1 MIGLG
6 RILAEARD
14 ARGATLEEVERETR
28 ISRRYLVALEEEEF
42 DAFPAQVQARGFL
55 RMYAQ
60 YLDLDP
66 AELLALYPS
75 DSLAAESDGLI
86 HGDRIFRRPRARE
99 RPRLPA
105 IDLRR
110 PPFVVGG
117 AFLAVILICGLIGAR
132 CASGH
137 ERATAE
143 LLLLSRQS
151 DLSAIR
157 VPDVRDDS
165 LAGALAKLERAG
177 ITPVVIEVPSERV
190 AAGLI
195 IMQSPPPGS
204 SVTRGSDV
212 TLIVSRG
219 RQ

>member
-1 MIGLG
+1 
-6 RILAEARD
+6 
-14 ARGATLEEVERETR
+14 V
-28 ISRRYLVALEEEEF
+28 
-42 DAFPAQVQARGFL
+42 
-55 RMYAQ
+55 
-60 YLDLDP
+60 
-66 AELLALYPS
+66 
-75 DSLAAESDGLI
+75 
-86 HGDRIFRRPRARE
+86 
-99 RPRLPA
+99 
-105 IDLRR
+105 
-110 PPFVVGG
+110 
-117 AFLAVILICGLIGAR
+117 
-132 CASGH
+132 
-137 ERATAE
+137 
-143 LLLLSRQS
+143 LLSRQS
-151 DLSAIR
+151 GLSAIR